1 MNNYNVT
8 VRVRG
13 GEEVKATV
21 SSARLKVLAHGKKRM
36 VVALKYEDES
46 DYRYLVATDTEIVNV
61 VVASMVKIYATFL
74 AWVSISLAL
83 PSFALSGLR

>member
-1 MNNYNVT
+1 MPC
-8 VRVRG
+8 R
-13 GEEVKATV
+13 KP
-21 SSARLKVLAHGKKRM
+21 SSSPLMA
-36 VVALKYEDES
+36 
-46 DYRYLVATDTEIVNV
+46 EIVNV